1 MAAAVWLPQLAA
13 AGPLR
18 GCAAAATAPGPYRRS
33 IVDSGGGTGRGRPAR
48 GWVCWVGGRG
58 LCTCGRAPLP
68 FPALLSP
75 LVGQWP
81 PVVRGTN
88 VWGEEAAAGV
98 GIPHTTAI
106 TAPRGRGRGHV
117 VESVVGVVAA
127 ATVPPRLGHRRGGG
141 RGGPRPHGRAPCKGW
156 LRWPPVRGWRPVVGH
171 RGLAGMPRARCR
183 SLPINEGVRRECQ
196 SKRGRT
202 CCRH

>member
-1 MAAAVWLPQLAA
+1 MPPLPPRLAPTAAQLS
-13 AGPLR
+13 
-18 GCAAAATAPGPYRRS
+18 T
-33 IVDSGGGTGRGRPAR
+33 VGGGRAGADQHGA
-48 GWVCWVGGRG
+48 GCWVGGGG

-81 PVVRGTN
+81 LVARGTK

-106 TAPRGRGRGHV
+106 TAPRGRGHGHV

-127 ATVPPRLGHRRGGG
+127 ATVPPSLGHCRGGG
-141 RGGPRPHGRAPCKGW
+141 GGDPRPHGRSPYQGW
-156 LRWPPVRGWRPVVGH
+156 LRWPPVSGWRPVVGH
-171 RGLAGMPRARCR
+171 RGLAGMPRARFR
-183 SLPINEGVRRECQ
+183 SHLNGEGVRRESQ
-196 SKRGRT
+196 SRRGRT
-202 CCRH
+202 CWRH